1 MAKNGGFLDVTTM
14 VSSGIGAYAAKRSG
28 SMSGLLWTLAK
39 YALVIIAILLAVQ
52 VVAVLLKVSSVETFV
67 PVSPSAEGDKKV
79 MTPSGNV
86 IMY

>member
-1 MAKNGGFLDVTTM
+1 MAKKGGFLDVTTM